1 MYLKRLKDL
10 REDHDLKQK
19 DIASLLDISQQY
31 YSEYELGKRSIPIE
45 ILITLSKYYKVSADY
60 ILELS
65 DIKKRR

>member
-19 DIASLLDISQQY
+19 DIAELLDISQQY

-45 ILITLSKYYKVSADY
+45 ILITLSKYYKVSTDY

-65 DIKKRR
+65 DIKKRK